1 MYELAVGDISK
12 MSRAVEVNIYSKS
25 RIKEFISYQ
34 YIPLGTYSF
43 YHTFPSCLGTF
54 YKYFKINKYEK
65 TPCQSPFNQYN
76 RGMTTKKD
84 PKKAEH
90 YVNNKEFTAAVD
102 DFNKLVKKSIAE
114 GKETPRM
121 TEYIGECIYKIAT
134 RLSTRPNFINYTY
147 RDEMICDAIENCI
160 QYIGNFNREKSNNA
174 FAYVTQICYYA
185 FLRRIQKE
193 KKQVYIK
200 QQATDAAGITMD
212 AFTTID
218 GQHDASLTNTNVE
231 WMQENMNRVEYEP
244 RKSKRKPK
252 ENTKNNLEK
261 FTKE

>member
-1 MYELAVGDISK
+1 
-12 MSRAVEVNIYSKS
+12 
-25 RIKEFISYQ
+25 
-34 YIPLGTYSF
+34 
-43 YHTFPSCLGTF
+43 
-54 YKYFKINKYEK
+54 
-65 TPCQSPFNQYN
+65 
-76 RGMTTKKD
+76 MTTKKD

-90 YVNNKEFTAAVD
+90 YVNNKEFTAAVAE
-102 DFNKLVKKSIAE
+102 FNSSVKEATSA
-114 GKETPRM
+114 GKTPPRM

-160 QYIGNFNREKSNNA
+160 QYIGNFNVEKSNNA

-200 QQATDAAGITMD
+200 QQATDATGITMD

-218 GQHDASLTNTNVE
+218 GQHDSSLTNTNVE

-252 ENTKNNLEK
+252 ENTKTNLEK